1 MFGFEST
8 TVPVGGTRWLRERK
22 RETEEGRQ
30 KLERGEKWERIEM
43 VLEYIILLYKY
54 IILMCY

>member
-1 MFGFEST
+1 M
-8 TVPVGGTRWLRERK
+8 VERK
-22 RETEEGRQ
+22 KERDRGRET
-30 KLERGEKWERIEM
+30 KIRGEKWERIEM